1 MPHENKERK
10 KDPVT
15 IVCYHRKSCALVV
28 PGTESR
34 GNIRGQKKMDWKFI
48 QEQLDLHNPFL
59 ICGQERA
66 LFLTWQ
72 KTGGLTL

>member
-34 GNIRGQKKMDWKFI
+34 GNIRGRKKMD
-48 QEQLDLHNPFL
+48 
-59 ICGQERA
+59 
-66 LFLTWQ
+66 
-72 KTGGLTL
+72 